1 MLPRTILITGANRGI
16 PFSILKAMATPSPS
30 DHYLLAA
37 RSSENGELAIQ
48 ELRRSGVQADIHV
61 VQLHPANES
70 SIKAAER
77 EIRKQYQ
84 PLEILVKKPW
94 DRNLRSNTGY
104 PQSEYQSPDG
114 SNIQESYAQSFNAN
128 TAGVA
133 LMMTTFLPLMKESF
147 PDSRVINIP
156 SARASLHLSSTGNL
170 PPSRVISYSVS
181 KTALNSLIV
190 EYAKAEP
197 TVAFYAASPGHC
209 KTVFNGF
216 RGTKDP
222 SDGAKVIVELALA
235 EKGKYEHG
243 FWQLDS
249 DEKKA
254 SRVPW

>member
-1 MLPRTILITGANRGI
+1 MPPRTILVTGANRGI
-16 PFSILKAMATPSPS
+16 GFSILQAMTTRSPL

-48 ELRRSGVQADIHV
+48 ELRKSGVQAEIHV
-61 VQLHPANES
+61 VKLDVADES
-70 SIKAAER
+70 TIKAAER

-84 PLEILVKKPW
+84 RLDILV
-94 DRNLRSNTGY
+94 NNAGIAIL
-104 PQSEYQSPDG
+104 ESPDG
-114 SNIQESYAQSFNAN
+114 SNIQESYAQTFNTN
-128 TAGVA
+128 ITGVA
-133 LMMTTFLPLMKESF
+133 LMMTTFLPLMKESSA
-147 PDSRVINIP
+147 DARVINLS
-156 SARASLHLSSTGNL
+156 SARASLHLSSSGDL

-181 KTALNSLIV
+181 KTALNALTV

-209 KTVFNGF
+209 KTAFNGF

-235 EKGKYEHG
+235 EKGKYENG
-243 FWQLDS
+243 FWQLES
-249 DEKKA
+249 DEKEA

>member
-1 MLPRTILITGANRGI
+1 MTTR
-16 PFSILKAMATPSPS
+16 SPL

-48 ELRRSGVQADIHV
+48 ELRKSGVQAEIHV
-61 VQLHPANES
+61 VKLDVADES

-84 PLEILVKKPW
+84 RLDILV
-94 DRNLRSNTGY
+94 NNAGIAIL
-104 PQSEYQSPDG
+104 ESPDG
-114 SNIQESYAQSFNAN
+114 SNIQESYAQTFNTN
-128 TAGVA
+128 ITGVA
-133 LMMTTFLPLMKESF
+133 LMMTTFLPLMKESS
-147 PDSRVINIP
+147 PDARVINLS
-156 SARASLHLSSTGNL
+156 SARASLHLSSSGNL

-181 KTALNSLIV
+181 KTALNALTV

-197 TVAFYAASPGHC
+197 TVAFYAASPGRC
-209 KTVFNGF
+209 KTAFNGF

-235 EKGKYEHG
+235 EKGKYENG
-243 FWQLDS
+243 FWQLES
-249 DEKKA
+249 DEKEA